1 MVDDCTEEEEGEEV
15 IESYTEPTEATLEVG
30 DGESGGLGKE
40 NIDIIIERRGGGEK
54 GGQRRTSRGHFP
66 CWWRHKSDSERRTKV
81 KGLRKSSVDYVGSAM
96 NE

>member
-40 NIDIIIERRGGGEK
+40 NIDIIIERRGGGGRRVVK
-54 GGQRRTSRGHFP
+54 GGQVEVISLVGGGTKATVRG
-66 CWWRHKSDSERRTKV
+66 ERRL
-81 KGLRKSSVDYVGSAM
+81 KG
-96 NE
+96 